1 MSVNGADIWKT
12 FDQTIMAMNRSDGC
26 ERSMSETKKLILENP
41 VSINSRIIHCAGVV
55 HVRASGP
62 IYAVTCFFNVV
73 KFLPDSFIHSLV
85 FSLWAGLAGTRAQ
98 SGRPVWLWY
107 TAY

>member
-1 MSVNGADIWKT
+1 MKIGVTATI
-12 FDQTIMAMNRSDGC
+12 QTQHLLNISQQRYH
-26 ERSMSETKKLILENP
+26 LIQMLSLRYVYP
-41 VSINSRIIHCAGVV
+41 YIYILLLLLLLVV
-55 HVRASGP
+55 V
-62 IYAVTCFFNVV
+62 
-73 KFLPDSFIHSLV
+73 V